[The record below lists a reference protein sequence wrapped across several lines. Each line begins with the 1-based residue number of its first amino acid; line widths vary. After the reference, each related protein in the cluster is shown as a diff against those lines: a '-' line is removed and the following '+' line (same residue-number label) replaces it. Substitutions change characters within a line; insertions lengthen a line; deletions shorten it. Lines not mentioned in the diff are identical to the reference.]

1 VVVSSDFRRTRETA
15 EILHACLQVKTP
27 IQFEEALRERQFGPL
42 DMTSGKN
49 YCRISEL
56 DKDDP
61 AHTKYGN
68 ESVMSVVL
76 RTSRLV
82 KKLDEE
88 YEDKILLLVSHM
100 DPLQI
105 LTTTFHGISP
115 SEHRS
120 LPYLG
125 NCNIRELTYEPTVE

>member
-1 VVVSSDFRRTRETA
+1 MVVSSDFRRTRETA

-27 IQFEEALRERQFGPL
+27 IQFEEALRERHVGPL
-42 DMTSGKN
+42 DMTACQN
-49 YCRISEL
+49 YHKITEL

-68 ESVMSVVL
+68 ESVMSIVV
-76 RTSRLV
+76 RMSRLV
-82 KKLDEE
+82 KQLDEE

-105 LTTTFHGISP
+105 LMTTFLGISP

-125 NCNIRELTYEPTVE
+125 NCNIRELTYEPTVG

>member
-1 VVVSSDFRRTRETA
+1 MVISSDFRRTRETA
-15 EILHACLQVKTP
+15 EILHAHLQVKTP
-27 IQFEEALRERQFGPL
+27 IRFEEALRERQFGPL
-42 DMTSGKN
+42 DMTAGQN
-49 YCRISEL
+49 YHKISEL

-88 YEDKILLLVSHM
+88 YEHQIILLVSHM

-105 LTTTFHGISP
+105 LITTFLGISP
-115 SEHRS
+115 SEHRT

-125 NCNIRELTYEPTVE
+125 NCSIRELTYEPMMK